1 MPSNLFL
8 TPEDARKLIH
18 DALLGAGTSPEN
30 AEYFT
35 EAILDTELSGLEG
48 HGFYWL
54 QYYCAHLLSG
64 KVTPKINAV
73 SKTCFRVNAL
83 HGFTHPAIEP
93 GFRHFIPAAR
103 RTWHLGDD
111 GLQLL

>member
-54 QYYCAHLLSG
+54 
-64 KVTPKINAV
+64 
-73 SKTCFRVNAL
+73 
-83 HGFTHPAIEP
+83 
-93 GFRHFIPAAR
+93 
-103 RTWHLGDD
+103 
-111 GLQLL
+111 

>member
-18 DALLGAGTSPEN
+18 DALLGAGTSLEN
-30 AEYFT
+30 GEYFT

-48 HGFYWL
+48 QGFYWL

-64 KVTPKINAV
+64 KVDGKVTPKINAV
-73 SKTCFRVNAL
+73 SKTCFLEDAL
-83 HGFTHPAIEP
+83 HGFGGPKPQVTPITA
-93 GFRHFIPAAR
+93 
-103 RTWHLGDD
+103 
-111 GLQLL
+111 

>member
-48 HGFYWL
+48 HRF
-54 QYYCAHLLSG
+54 LLAPVLLFPPAEWKSG
-64 KVTPKINAV
+64 WE
-73 SKTCFRVNAL
+73 S
-83 HGFTHPAIEP
+83 HSE
-93 GFRHFIPAAR
+93 
-103 RTWHLGDD
+103 D
-111 GLQLL
+111 